1 MGEWSLVIG
10 NKNYSS
16 WSLRAW
22 LPLKQLGQ
30 PFQEIRLP
38 LDTPEFAGQ
47 IALYSPAGRVP
58 VLRHGSLIIWDSLAI
73 AEYLAE
79 TFPTAHLWPINQ
91 ESRAIARAVSAE
103 MHAGFAD
110 LRQALPMDCRARRSD
125 VRISVA
131 VQRDIARILQ
141 IWQECRRQYG
151 QGGDYLFGSFT
162 LADAM
167 YAPVVS
173 RFQTYGVKLEG
184 IAAAY
189 AEAVLGI
196 PAVQEWMVAA
206 AAEAETLVT
215 V

>member
-1 MGEWSLVIG
+1 
-10 NKNYSS
+10 
-16 WSLRAW
+16 
-22 LPLKQLGQ
+22 
-30 PFQEIRLP
+30 
-38 LDTPEFAGQ
+38 
-47 IALYSPAGRVP
+47 
-58 VLRHGSLIIWDSLAI
+58 
-73 AEYLAE
+73 
-79 TFPTAHLWPINQ
+79 
-91 ESRAIARAVSAE
+91 
-103 MHAGFAD
+103 
-110 LRQALPMDCRARRSD
+110 MDCRARRSD
-125 VRISVA
+125 VRIPAA
-131 VQRDIARILQ
+131 VQWDIDRILQ

-196 PAVQEWMVAA
+196 PAVQEWMVVA
-206 AAEAETLVT
+206 AAELETLVT